1 MKGVILAGG
10 TGSRLHPL
18 TSLLNKHLLP
28 VGKYPMIVYGIE
40 RLRQAGITDM
50 LLIIGKQSA
59 GLYTDFLGS
68 GSNYGVQLTY
78 RIQEK
83 AGGIAEALELAKS
96 YMEPGEKFTVLLGD
110 NLFKEDLGPVI
121 ERFGQQ
127 PPGSARVLLK
137 KVADAHRYGVP
148 VFDPERPESIAR
160 IEEKPQHPQSRY
172 CVTGIY
178 MYDTAVFD
186 KIRQITPSARGELE
200 ITDVNNCYAAE
211 GKLEYD
217 ILRRYWSDAGTFDS
231 LQEAGVKM
239 KGLLP

>member
-1 MKGVILAGG
+1 MLSKEEGRYERGYSRRRNRIAPSSVDFITQQASASGRQVSHDRVWYRKTATGG
-10 TGSRLHPL
+10 NYRYASYYWQTIS
-18 TSLLNKHLLP
+18 
-28 VGKYPMIVYGIE
+28 
-40 RLRQAGITDM
+40 
-50 LLIIGKQSA
+50 

-148 VFDPERPESIAR
+148 VFDPERYRRALRGLKKSRSI
-160 IEEKPQHPQSRY
+160 
-172 CVTGIY
+172 
-178 MYDTAVFD
+178 
-186 KIRQITPSARGELE
+186 PSP
-200 ITDVNNCYAAE
+200 
-211 GKLEYD
+211 D
-217 ILRRYWSDAGTFDS
+217 I
-231 LQEAGVKM
+231 V
-239 KGLLP
+239 

>member
-10 TGSRLHPL
+10 TGTRLYPL

-28 VGKYPMIVYGIE
+28 VGNYPMIMYGIE
-40 RLRQAGITDM
+40 RLRQAGIIDI
-50 LLIIGKQSA
+50 LIIMGKQSS

-68 GSNYGVQLTY
+68 GSGHGVQLTY
-78 RIQEK
+78 RIQEA

-96 YMEPGEKFTVLLGD
+96 YMTPGEKFAVLLGD
-110 NLFKEDLGPVI
+110 NLFKDDLGPVMQ
-121 ERFGQQ
+121 RFEQQ

-137 KVADAHRYGVP
+137 EVPDAQRYGVP
-148 VFDPERPESIAR
+148 VFDPSRPGTIAR
-160 IEEKPQHPQSRY
+160 IEEKPHEPQSKY

-178 MYDTAVFD
+178 MYDTSVFE
-186 KIRQITPSARGELE
+186 KITQITPSARGELE
-200 ITDVNNCYAAE
+200 ITDVNNHYAHE

-217 ILRRYWSDAGTFDS
+217 ILSKYWSDAGTFDS
-231 LQEAGVKM
+231 LREAGEKM